1 MFCTSFAGSVFALLW
16 AVLQQPSPRSLSRR
30 RLLSLP
36 SLRVLCLAAS
46 LALFVVTLSTI
57 AQAYDT
63 GESAGLSGSVQEP
76 GAMMLT
82 GLALLGLAFAARQMS
97 GKNRPGSADQ

>member
-1 MFCTSFAGSVFALLW
+1 MFE
-16 AVLQQPSPRSLSRR
+16 QPSVRSLTSRR
-30 RLLSLP
+30 RLLALP
-36 SLRVLCLAAS
+36 SLRVWCLAAS
-46 LALFVVTLSTI
+46 FALFVVTLGAI

-82 GLALLGLAFAARQMS
+82 GLALLGLAFLARQMS
-97 GKNRPGSADQ
+97 GKNRPGSAD